1 VTIRFVRYAGT
12 KRIDSAFITSN
23 QGILKKSRE
32 KMMVSLTMSAEFSKY
47 PDKKW
52 GCSYYCVKH
61 EILSSTTYK

>member
-23 QGILKKSRE
+23 QGILRKSRE

-47 PDKKW
+47 PDKK
-52 GCSYYCVKH
+52 
-61 EILSSTTYK
+61 